1 MTRTISES
9 QQCRPCSSMSSEQ
22 LNLCN
27 VYFFVHALPKGRCL
41 TEHCVVCLLCC
52 GLCVSLGGRSGLC
65 NYNMC
70 TYILLRI
77 YRYIHIYVWQG
88 KLCCFYCSLQ
98 IILGI
103 GSVFTISCS
112 FIWQYVSHIQISGVR
127 KPLLSLSHL
136 HTCLAGH
143 LCYVP
148 GQLLWLLICC
158 GDA

>member
-1 MTRTISES
+1 MLS
-9 QQCRPCSSMSSEQ
+9 QLCMRPPSLPRYMKDLRNPIWSSKTGLVNLCCCKEGAGIASPLGSVEQVTGRYLQTSPPMSSEQ
-22 LNLCN
+22 LNICN
-27 VYFFVHALPKGRCL
+27 LYFSVNALPKGRCL
-41 TEHCVVCLLCC
+41 TEHCVVCVLCC

-65 NYNMC
+65 NHNMC

-112 FIWQYVSHIQISGVR
+112 HI
-127 KPLLSLSHL
+127 
-136 HTCLAGH
+136 
-143 LCYVP
+143 
-148 GQLLWLLICC
+148 
-158 GDA
+158 